1 MRKRPYIKNTWYDL
15 LFNYIPKPIRKKMG
29 DFTEKTMSLF
39 KTITTKDC
47 YKPMVVG
54 KNRENNNWKTTL
66 LRM

>member
-54 KNRENNNWKTTL
+54 KN
-66 LRM
+66 